1 MILIDPDD
9 PEDDENA
16 PTHGGSVTVV
26 NGSVVIAT
34 PHADTSRRSVLVD
47 PDTGLTT
54 TLHESETVT
63 PRRSYAVSTTYSV
76 SYSGLP

>member
-16 PTHGGSVTVV
+16 PAHVGSVTVV

-34 PHADTSRRSVLVD
+34 PHASRSVLVD
-47 PDTGLTT
+47 PETGLPTS
-54 TLHESETVT
+54 LHDSDAVT
-63 PRRSYAVSTTYSV
+63 PRRTHAVSINLY
-76 SYSGLP
+76 YILA